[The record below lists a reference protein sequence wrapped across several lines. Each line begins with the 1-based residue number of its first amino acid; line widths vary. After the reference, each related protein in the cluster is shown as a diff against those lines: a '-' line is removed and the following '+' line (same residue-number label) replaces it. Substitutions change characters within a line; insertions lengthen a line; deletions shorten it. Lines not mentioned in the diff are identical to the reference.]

1 MGLEDIQRRFD
12 RKLAKEGVHIL
23 RDANQWKVREDVF
36 DEVTLLALYRFVQ
49 KKMITAVGGPISTG
63 KEANVFYAEVGD
75 RSLALKIYMM
85 RTANFKAMMDY
96 IDGDPRFSGIRRSR
110 KEIIFVWTRK
120 EYANLSRARD
130 AGVPVPD
137 PVAFDRNILIMEF
150 LGEGGKAFPPL
161 KYATG
166 VDYAATYA
174 EVVQWM
180 KLLYAKAHLVH
191 ADLSEFNI
199 LYGDRPYLIDF
210 GQAVTRDHP
219 AMVRFLERDVHN
231 VTRFFSQHCDV
242 LEERTLLTEIMNEN
256 PLQAETIPE

>member
-1 MGLEDIQRRFD
+1 MGLEDVQRRFD

-49 KKMITAVGGPISTG
+49 KKLITVVGGPISTG
-63 KEANVFYAEVGD
+63 KEANVFYAEAGD
-75 RSLALKIYMM
+75 RALALKIYMM

-130 AGVPVPD
+130 AGVPVPE
-137 PVAFDRNILIMEF
+137 PIAFDRNILIMEF
-150 LGEGGKAFPPL
+150 LGKDGQAFPPL
-161 KYATG
+161 KYAEG

-174 EVVQWM
+174 AIVNFM
-180 KLLYAKAHLVH
+180 KLLYSKANLVH

-219 AMVRFLERDVHN
+219 GMVQFLERDVHN

-242 LEERTLLTEIMNEN
+242 LEERMLLMEIIQEKPTQVDAITE
-256 PLQAETIPE
+256 